1 MEKMLVVVFD
11 NESKAYE
18 GSLALNL
25 LDSEKSIS
33 IHALSVIEKNAD
45 GSVTVKKTEGDFP
58 VRTIGGTAIGSLI
71 GLLGGVVGFGIGAA
85 AGLIIGG
92 VSDIHAAGVDED
104 FLTEVS
110 AKLTPGKYAVVADIS
125 EEWVTPV
132 DTRLEGIG
140 GTIFRTA
147 KKNFEADQRAKE
159 IGALKA
165 EISELKVEQAKAQA
179 DRKNKLQARIDIL
192 NAKLKNKQ
200 EKAKQRLD
208 QRMSE
213 ADAKITALE
222 KREAKATGEAKVALE
237 ARKAEIREDYQDAA
251 RRLKNLEAENL
262 EKAAKN
268 LENKAAKLKKGD

>member
-18 GSLALNL
+18 GSRMLNQ
-25 LDSEKSIS
+25 LDSEGSIS
-33 IHALSVIEKNAD
+33 IHAESVVEKNAD
-45 GSVTVKKTEGDFP
+45 GSLAIKKTNGDFP

-85 AGLIIGG
+85 AGALIGG

-104 FLTEVS
+104 FLSDVS
-110 AKLTPGKYAVVADIS
+110 VKLTTGKYAVVADIS
-125 EEWVTPV
+125 EEWVYPL
-132 DTRLEGIG
+132 DTRMEGLG
-140 GTIFRTA
+140 GIVFRTA
-147 KKNFEADQRAKE
+147 KKNFEADQRIKE

-179 DRKNKLQARIDIL
+179 DRKNKLQAKIDIL
-192 NAKLKNKQ
+192 SARLKNKQ

-222 KREAKATGEAKVALE
+222 KRSAKATGDKKAALE
-237 ARKAEIREDYQDAA
+237 ARKTEIREDYQDAA
-251 RRLKNLEAENL
+251 RHLKNLEAANL
-262 EKAAKN
+262 EKVAKN
-268 LENKAAKLKKGD
+268 LENKAAKLKKED